1 MPFRPM
7 QNYYDISYRPKKTT
21 QAVPALPTRQSLRI
35 RKKDPSGELLP
46 EPSSSEIYQSVD
58 EHVRSCL
65 NVLFKNCVQTT
76 NIFQVTIPWN
86 KLWAIVWVN

>member
-65 NVLFKNCVQTT
+65 MFCLKFVCKLQTYFRSLYHGLNFGPLFG
-76 NIFQVTIPWN
+76 
-86 KLWAIVWVN
+86 

>member
-1 MPFRPM
+1 MPFRPI

-58 EHVRSCL
+58 EHVRSFIKFVCKLQTYFRSLYHGL
-65 NVLFKNCVQTT
+65 NFGPLFG
-76 NIFQVTIPWN
+76 
-86 KLWAIVWVN
+86 